1 MQTHIDT
8 SDYFKCS
15 YLKGKTPLLY
25 SCIFKKFTRMNSNL
39 TQAYDPQE
47 ERINAISH
55 AIGAVCAAIAT
66 IFMLIKGHYLPT
78 WQFFGLIVYGLSM
91 VLLFSSSAIYHF
103 STDII
108 KRAWYKKLDHTA
120 IYYLIA
126 GTYTPF
132 LSIAI
137 PTAKAHYLLIA
148 LWIIAA
154 IGTIFKLIFIHRFQ
168 KISLIAYLVMGW
180 LAILVM
186 DDMQRYLSDQAL
198 TLLIIGGLAYTV
210 GALFYALKKVRY
222 THAIWHIF
230 VLLGAGSHFLAI
242 YLYVI

>member
-1 MQTHIDT
+1 MAT
-8 SDYFKCS
+8 SNIQS
-15 YLKGKTPLLY
+15 
-25 SCIFKKFTRMNSNL
+25 
-39 TQAYDPQE
+39 YDPQE
-47 ERINAISH
+47 EYINAISH
-55 AIGAVCAAIAT
+55 ALGAVLAIIASV
-66 IFMLIKGHYLPT
+66 FMLIKGSDLPLG
-78 WQFFGLIVYGLSM
+78 QFFGLCVYALSM
-91 VLLFSSSAIYHF
+91 ILLFSSSAIYHF
-103 STDII
+103 SSDAN

-154 IGTIFKLIFIHRFQ
+154 IGTLFKLVFIHRFQ
-168 KISLIAYLVMGW
+168 KISLLAYLVMGW
-180 LAILVM
+180 LAVLVI
-186 DDMQRYLSDQAL
+186 DDMQRFLSSQAL
-198 TLLIIGGLAYTV
+198 TFLVIGGLSYTI

-230 VLLGAGSHFLAI
+230 VLIGAGSQFLAV
-242 YLYVI
+242 YLYVL